1 MAKGPVKG
9 DAKAAFVIGKAFL
22 DTASNFQNAVNGFN
36 SQNWPQVQGA
46 LDQNVVL
53 YDIRHGQPVATG
65 IGPVLAQLQTLAGA
79 NFTPLSPVHYAPPA
93 QPNKVFGKAYWHDND
108 GSPDD
113 IILYEFHFSPAN
125 NLISS
130 LWAQSD

>member
-36 SQNWPQVQGA
+36 SQNWAQVQGA

-65 IGPVLAQLQTLAGA
+65 IGPVLAQLRRSREQVLR
-79 NFTPLSPVHYAPPA
+79 L
-93 QPNKVFGKAYWHDND
+93 
-108 GSPDD
+108 
-113 IILYEFHFSPAN
+113 
-125 NLISS
+125 
-130 LWAQSD
+130 

>member
-1 MAKGPVKG
+1 MAKTGQKKSVFVIE
-9 DAKAAFVIGKAFL
+9 AAFLAAA
-22 DTASNFQNAVNGFN
+22 TNFQNAVNGFN
-36 SQNWPQVQGA
+36 SQNWAQVQGA
-46 LDQNVVL
+46 LDPNVVL
-53 YDIRHGQPVATG
+53 YDIRHGQPVAVG
-65 IGPVLAQLQTLAGA
+65 IVAVIAYLQTLAGA
-79 NFTPLSPVHYAPPA
+79 SFTPLSPVHYAPPS

-113 IILYEFHFSPAN
+113 IILYEFHFNPAN